1 MNVGAIMKKYGIKPK
16 HKLGQNFLVNDVVLA
31 KIVDA
36 AELKPTDNVLE
47 IGAGLGVLT
56 QELIKR
62 AKRVLSVEVDR
73 SLVYVLKQI
82 LRQAQGDK
90 NNEAQIA
97 SDDLA
102 MTRLVGGQAG
112 RARFKL
118 VEADVLKM
126 PMKEIETFFH
136 NEPYKIVANIPYQIT
151 SHLLRRFLEVE
162 NPPTDMVLLVQK
174 EVGQRIVA
182 KPGDMNLLALSCQYY
197 AAPAIVAAVAA
208 ANFLPAPEVDS
219 VIIKL
224 SKIKQLSPAEKLIS
238 KNLFKIA
245 RIGFSAKRKQLQNN
259 LAAGLKITKDEAKK
273 ILISVGLPENAR
285 AEDLSVENWSKLA
298 TQF

>member
-73 SLVYVLKQI
+73 SLVYVLKQTF
-82 LRQAQGDK
+82 RQAQGDK

-112 RARFKL
+112 
-118 VEADVLKM
+118 
-126 PMKEIETFFH
+126 
-136 NEPYKIVANIPYQIT
+136 
-151 SHLLRRFLEVE
+151 S
-162 NPPTDMVLLVQK
+162 
-174 EVGQRIVA
+174 G
-182 KPGDMNLLALSCQYY
+182 
-197 AAPAIVAAVAA
+197 
-208 ANFLPAPEVDS
+208 
-219 VIIKL
+219 
-224 SKIKQLSPAEKLIS
+224 
-238 KNLFKIA
+238 
-245 RIGFSAKRKQLQNN
+245 
-259 LAAGLKITKDEAKK
+259 
-273 ILISVGLPENAR
+273 
-285 AEDLSVENWSKLA
+285 
-298 TQF
+298 